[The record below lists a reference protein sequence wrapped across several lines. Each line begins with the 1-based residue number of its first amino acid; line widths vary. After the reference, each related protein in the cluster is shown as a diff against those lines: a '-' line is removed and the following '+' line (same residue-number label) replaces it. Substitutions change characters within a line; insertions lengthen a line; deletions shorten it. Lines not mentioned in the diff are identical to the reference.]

1 MLSCF
6 KYWIIPSHMKILY
19 TYMRIHV
26 PIITSNETMQTIPS
40 SNVVS
45 EFKTARTTLTGSII
59 LQYGLSAGQQKLAII
74 LGYQSSMQ
82 VTKGTWCIT
91 NSRYLSPAAPHESY
105 SLTRLV
111 QLQSVR

>member
-1 MLSCF
+1 
-6 KYWIIPSHMKILY
+6 MKILY

-91 NSRYLSPAAPHESY
+91 NSGYLSPPAPHESY
-105 SLTRLV
+105 SPNEASSITECEV
-111 QLQSVR
+111 QGQILQ